1 MLPHGIPTDFRGG
14 VFIFIETAMS
24 HWVSPE
30 FNGSRN
36 HVPTAFTSKVVPV
49 TGVVI
54 LQVTMDQL
62 MCASLFPHPL
72 WYEVGMLIEYDP
84 ET

>member
-1 MLPHGIPTDFRGG
+1 MSLGQSRIQRITQSRTNGVYFRESTGTG
-14 VFIFIETAMS
+14 PIVLKA
-24 HWVSPE
+24 
-30 FNGSRN
+30 
-36 HVPTAFTSKVVPV
+36 VPV

-84 ET
+84 KT